1 MAQWSRIHL
10 PMQETW
16 VWSLIREDPTCHG
29 ATKPMCHT
37 YSACALV
44 PGDPATEP
52 MCSNCWSPQCPE
64 PVLCNKRSH
73 HIERPVHHKWGV
85 APAHRHWRKA
95 YAATKTQHSQK
106 QIRKQIKH
114 QKKIKT
120 TVSHHYTPVSG
131 QNSDNDSTVL
141 TATWSNRSSRSWL
154 VVGQPLQQFLAKLR
168 GFPGGSESK

>member
-1 MAQWSRIHL
+1 MEQLNPCATPIQPVLWC
-10 PMQETW
+10 QETQLLNPCAATAGAHSAQ
-16 VWSLIREDPTCHG
+16 SLCS
-29 ATKPMCHT
+29 AT
-37 YSACALV
+37 
-44 PGDPATEP
+44 
-52 MCSNCWSPQCPE
+52 
-64 PVLCNKRSH
+64 RSH

-131 QNSDNDSTVL
+131 QNSDNDSMVL
-141 TATWSNRSSRSWL
+141 TATWSNRSSHSWL